1 MIILKSHVEL
11 AIMREAG
18 RIVARTR
25 RLIAEAVRPGVTT
38 AELDALAE
46 ETIRKADAIPTFKG
60 YHGFPASI
68 CASVNDEVVHGF
80 PGPRRLREGEIISV
94 DLGATYRG
102 YVGDAAITLPVG
114 EISPEVAGL
123 LEATRGALAAGIAQA
138 KLGNRLSDIS
148 HTIQEYV
155 EGRGFSVVRDF
166 VGHGI
171 GQNMHEDPQIPN
183 FGPPDRG
190 PLLKEGMTLALEP
203 MVNMGA
209 YAVYIEPNGWTVRT
223 ADGKPSA
230 HFEETVAITA
240 DGPVIL
246 TAE

>member
-1 MIILKSHVEL
+1 MIIIKSPEEL

-25 RLIAEAVRPGVTT
+25 RILSEAVKPGVTT
-38 AELDALAE
+38 GELDTLAE
-46 ETIRKADAIPTFKG
+46 DVIRKAGATPTFKG

-68 CASVNDEVVHGF
+68 CASVDAEVVHGF
-80 PGPRRLREGEIISV
+80 PGPRRLIEGEIISI

-114 EISPEVAGL
+114 EILPEVAAL
-123 LEATRGALAAGIAQA
+123 LEATKGGLAAGIAQA
-138 KLGNRLSDIS
+138 TGGNHLSDIS
-148 HTIQEYV
+148 HAVQAYV
-155 EGRGFSVVRDF
+155 ESRGFSVVRDF

-171 GQNMHEDPQIPN
+171 GQNMHEDPQVPN
-183 FGPPDRG
+183 FGPPGRG

-203 MVNMGA
+203 MVNLGTH
-209 YAVYIEPNGWTVRT
+209 AVYIEPNGWTVRT
-223 ADGKPSA
+223 LDGKPSA